1 MPRMPGMTCDR
12 HAGGCPPF
20 HDSTTTGRPFYTR
33 TGQIADSRERTTM
46 TSPDRA
52 TIETVLQRVR
62 TADHAASVADMGS
75 LDAFM
80 VRDGVLH
87 VAIATDRTRAGS
99 LQPLLPELE
108 RALVTAV
115 PGCTAASVILTAH
128 RPAPAAPA
136 PQAAPAPAGG
146 GHRPLNLG
154 GKTPKAATG
163 PLPPNVGVVIAVASG
178 KGGVGKSTTAVN
190 LAVGLGLEGLKV
202 GLLDADVHGPSLPRM
217 MGVGDQPEVRDGRL
231 IPPHKW
237 GISAMSIGML
247 VDESKAMIWRG
258 PMVMGAIGQ
267 LLGDVEWG
275 ALDVLV
281 VDMPP
286 GTGDAQLTLAQK
298 TALAGAVIVSTP
310 QDIALLDAR
319 RGVAMFEK
327 MNVPVLGVVENMSYF
342 CCPNCNHRTELFG
355 HGGARAEAD
364 RMGVPFLGEIPLL
377 ADIRA
382 SADNGAPVVVAAPD
396 SPAGQ
401 AYRALAH
408 TVGGALRRLLE
419 QKKKAAR

>member
-1 MPRMPGMTCDR
+1 
-12 HAGGCPPF
+12 
-20 HDSTTTGRPFYTR
+20 
-33 TGQIADSRERTTM
+33 M
-46 TSPDRA
+46 TSPDRN
-52 TIETVLQRVR
+52 TIETVLQQVH
-62 TADHAASVADMGS
+62 TADRSASVATLGS

-87 VAIATDRTRAGS
+87 VAIATDRSRAAA

-108 RALVTAV
+108 RALVAAV

-128 RPAPAAPA
+128 RAAPPQGAPAQDTPPPA
-136 PQAAPAPAGG
+136 AS

-154 GKTPKAATG
+154 ARHGKAATG
-163 PLPPNVGVVIAVASG
+163 PLPAGVGAVIAVASG

-190 LAVGLGLEGLKV
+190 LAVGLGQEGLKV

-217 MGVGDQPEVRDGRL
+217 MGVSDRPEVRDGHL
-231 IPPHKW
+231 VPPHKW
-237 GISAMSIGML
+237 GITAMSIGML
-247 VDESKAMIWRG
+247 VNENDAMIWRG

-355 HGGARAEAD
+355 HGGARAEAEKL
-364 RMGVPFLGEIPLL
+364 GVPFLGEIPLL

-382 SADNGAPVVVAAPD
+382 SADEGAPIVISAPE
-396 SPAGQ
+396 SAAGQ
-401 AYRALAH
+401 AYRTLAH
-408 TVGGALRRLLE
+408 TVAGALRRLLD
-419 QKKKAAR
+419 KKNKAAT

>member
-1 MPRMPGMTCDR
+1 
-12 HAGGCPPF
+12 
-20 HDSTTTGRPFYTR
+20 
-33 TGQIADSRERTTM
+33 M
-46 TSPDRA
+46 TSPDRN
-52 TIETVLQRVR
+52 TIETVLQQVH
-62 TADHAASVADMGS
+62 TADRSASVATLGS

-87 VAIATDRTRAGS
+87 VAIATDRSRAAA

-108 RALVTAV
+108 RALVAAV

-128 RPAPAAPA
+128 RAAPPQDAPAQDTPPPA
-136 PQAAPAPAGG
+136 AS

-154 GKTPKAATG
+154 ARPGKAATG
-163 PLPPNVGVVIAVASG
+163 PLPAGVGVVIAVASG

-190 LAVGLGLEGLKV
+190 LAVGLGQEGLKV

-217 MGVGDQPEVRDGRL
+217 MGVSDRPEVRDGHL
-231 IPPHKW
+231 VPPHKW
-237 GISAMSIGML
+237 GITAMSIGML
-247 VDESKAMIWRG
+247 VNENDAMIWRG

-355 HGGARAEAD
+355 HGGARAEAEKL
-364 RMGVPFLGEIPLL
+364 GVPFLGEIPLL

-382 SADNGAPVVVAAPD
+382 SADEGAPIVISAPE
-396 SPAGQ
+396 SAAGQ
-401 AYRALAH
+401 AYRTLAH
-408 TVGGALRRLLE
+408 TVAGALRRLLD
-419 QKKKAAR
+419 KKNKAAT